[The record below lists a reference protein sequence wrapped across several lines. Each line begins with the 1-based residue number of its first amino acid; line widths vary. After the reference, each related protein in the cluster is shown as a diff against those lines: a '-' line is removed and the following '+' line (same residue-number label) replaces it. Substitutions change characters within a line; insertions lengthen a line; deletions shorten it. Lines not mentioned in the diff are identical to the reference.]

1 MSVVTA
7 DRKLGDET
15 DGARS
20 RGVNRRSFLRK
31 TAAGAGGLLIGFY
44 LPSRSRLKADA
55 GEAKLNAFVHV
66 GSDDHV
72 TLFIHK
78 AEMGQGT
85 VTSLSMLLAEELE
98 CDWKKIRTEF
108 PGVSR
113 EYGAF
118 QGVVGSASIR
128 SSWTQL
134 RQAGASAREML
145 IAAAAQ
151 RWGVDKSMCR
161 AENNSVINTSSN
173 AKLSYGA
180 LAEDAAKMPVPANV
194 TLKDAKD
201 FRLIGKATKRLD
213 TPSKVDG
220 TATFGIDVQRPGMQY
235 AVIARCPVFGGK
247 VASFDA
253 SKTKTVPGVKSVVQI
268 SNGVAVL
275 ADNTWNAMEGRRA
288 LTVQWDEGP
297 TASMN
302 SARLSQIFADKLQQ
316 PGSVARKDG
325 DAAAA
330 ISNGSKKID
339 STYEVPFLAHAPMEP
354 MNCTADVR
362 ADSCE
367 VWASTQMQSPARD
380 AAAKITGLNPE
391 KVQVHTEFMGGGF
404 GRRGQ
409 VDFINEAVEVSKA
422 AGIPVKVTWSRE
434 DDLQQDQYR
443 PASACRFS
451 GALDAEGWPVA
462 LTARIACPPF
472 GGLQNGVSRTGVEG
486 VSTMPY
492 GLANFL
498 CDYHAIDAG
507 IPVNYWR
514 SVGYSQNTFFI
525 ESFLDELAAAG
536 GKDPVE
542 LRRKMLASVPRLRAA
557 LELAADKAGWGKP
570 LPAGRG
576 RGVSVVNNV
585 GSFTA
590 QIAEV
595 SVNAGKI
602 RVNRV
607 VCAVDCGQVVN
618 PAGVEQQIQSAI
630 VFGLT
635 AALKGGITIDR
646 GRVQQENFHQ
656 YEVLR
661 IDEMPVIEVHMV
673 PSSAAPG
680 GIGEA
685 GTPGIAPAVI
695 NAIFAA
701 TGKRIRRLPVRA
713 EDLA

>member
-1 MSVVTA
+1 LGLQQKL
-7 DRKLGDET
+7 DR
-15 DGARS
+15 
-20 RGVNRRSFLRK
+20 RGFLRA

-44 LPSRSRLKADA
+44 LPSRSPLKADPVA
-55 GEAKLNAFVHV
+55 SKLNAYVHV

-113 EYGAF
+113 EYGF

-128 SSWTQL
+128 SSWTPL
-134 RQAGASAREML
+134 RQAGAAAREML
-145 IAAAAQ
+145 ITVAAR
-151 RWGVDKSMCR
+151 RWNIDPAKCR
-161 AENNSVINTSSN
+161 AENSAVIAPGTGMRMSFGS
-173 AKLSYGA
+173 
-180 LAEDAAKMPVPANV
+180 LAEDAAKLPVPANV
-194 TLKDAKD
+194 TLKDPKQ

-220 TATFGIDVQRPGMQY
+220 SATFGIDVRRPGMQY

-253 SKTKTVPGVKSVVQI
+253 TKAKAVPGVKSVVQI

-288 LTVQWDEGP
+288 LVVQWDEGP
-297 TASMN
+297 TAAMN
-302 SARLSQIFADKLQQ
+302 STLLSQMFADKIQQ
-316 PGSVARKDG
+316 PGAVARKDG
-325 DAAAA
+325 DAASAIANAA
-330 ISNGSKKID
+330 KKID
-339 STYEVPFLAHAPMEP
+339 ATYEVPFLAHAPMEP
-354 MNCTADVR
+354 MNCAADVR

-367 VWASTQMQSPARD
+367 VWASTQMQTSARD
-380 AAAKITGLNPE
+380 AAVKITGLKPE
-391 KVQVHTEFMGGGF
+391 NVQLHTEFMGGGF

-409 VDFINEAVEVSKA
+409 VDFISEAVEVSKA
-422 AGIPVKVTWSRE
+422 AGVPVKVTWSRE
-434 DDLQQDQYR
+434 DDLQHDMYR

-451 GALDAEGWPVA
+451 GALDADGWPVA
-462 LTARIACPPF
+462 VTARIACPPF
-472 GGLQNGVSRTGVEG
+472 GGLQNGVSRNGVEG
-486 VSTMPY
+486 VSTNPY
-492 GLANFL
+492 ALANFL
-498 CDYHAIDAG
+498 CDYHAVDAG
-507 IPVNYWR
+507 VPVTYWR

-525 ESFLDELAAAG
+525 ESFLDELAVLG
-536 GKDPVE
+536 GKDPVQVR
-542 LRRKMLASVPRLRAA
+542 LRMLANQPRLRAA

-570 LPAGRG
+570 LQAGRA

-595 SVNAGKI
+595 SAAGGKI
-602 RVNRV
+602 KVHRV

-661 IDEMPVIEVHMV
+661 IEEMPVVEVHMV
-673 PSSAAPG
+673 PSTAAPG

-685 GTPGIAPAVI
+685 GTPGIAPAVT
-695 NAIFAA
+695 NALFAA
-701 TGKRIRRLPVRA
+701 TGKRVRRLPILA
-713 EDLA
+713 SDLV

>member
-1 MSVVTA
+1 MSTA
-7 DRKLGDET
+7 RIERGLDRRD
-15 DGARS
+15 
-20 RGVNRRSFLRK
+20 FLRR
-31 TAAGAGGLLIGFY
+31 TTAGAGGLLIGFY
-44 LPSRSRLKADA
+44 LPSQSRLKADA
-55 GEAKLNAFVHV
+55 VASKLNAYVHV
-66 GSDDHV
+66 GSDDWV

-98 CDWKKIRTEF
+98 CDWKRIRTEF

-128 SSWTQL
+128 SSWTPL
-134 RQAGASAREML
+134 RQAGAAAREML
-145 IAAAAQ
+145 ITAAAQ
-151 RWGVDKSMCR
+151 RWNVDRAKCR
-161 AENNSVINTSSN
+161 VENNGVINSATGLRMSFGS
-173 AKLSYGA
+173 
-180 LAEDAAKMPVPANV
+180 LAEDAAKLPVPANV
-194 TLKDAKD
+194 TLKDPKQ

-220 TATFGIDVQRPGMQY
+220 SATFGIDVRRPGMQY

-253 SKTKTVPGVKSVVQI
+253 SKAKAVPGVKSVVQI

-288 LTVQWDEGP
+288 LAIQWDEGP

-302 SARLSQIFADKLQQ
+302 STLLSQMFADKIQQ
-316 PGSVARKDG
+316 PGSIARKDG
-325 DAAAA
+325 DAAAVIA
-330 ISNGSKKID
+330 SAAKKIEA
-339 STYEVPFLAHAPMEP
+339 TYEVPFLAHAPMEP
-354 MNCTADVR
+354 MNCAADVR

-367 VWASTQMQSPARD
+367 VWASTQMQTSARD
-380 AAAKITGLNPE
+380 AAVKITGLKPE
-391 KVQVHTEFMGGGF
+391 NVQLHTEFMGGGF

-409 VDFINEAVEVSKA
+409 VDFISEAVEVSKA
-422 AGIPVKVTWSRE
+422 AGVPVKVTWSRE
-434 DDLQQDQYR
+434 DDLQHDMYR

-462 LTARIACPPF
+462 ITARIACPPF
-472 GGLQNGVSRTGVEG
+472 GGLQNGVSRNGVEG

-492 GLANFL
+492 SVANFL
-498 CDYHAIDAG
+498 CDYHAVDAG
-507 IPVNYWR
+507 IPVTYWR
-514 SVGYSQNTFFI
+514 SVGYSQNTFFV
-525 ESFLDELAAAG
+525 ESFLDELAALG

-542 LRRKMLASVPRLRAA
+542 VRLRMLANQPRLRAT

-570 LPAGRG
+570 LPAGRA

-595 SVNAGKI
+595 SAAGGKV
-602 RVNRV
+602 RVHRV

-661 IDEMPVIEVHMV
+661 IEEMPVVEVHMV
-673 PSSAAPG
+673 SSSAAPG

-685 GTPGIAPAVI
+685 GTPGIAPAVT
-695 NAIFAA
+695 NGIFAA
-701 TGKRIRRLPVRA
+701 TGKRIRLLPIRA
-713 EDLA
+713 ADLV